1 MTVSVP
7 EQAWQDVLDGFAAQP
22 GAEERICYL
31 DGFAHDGDAVVTT
44 VTFPR
49 ADAGPGHYTVP
60 ANAMSRAGQHFR
72 RLGMRRLAQVH
83 THGGHGVAHSPR
95 DSHMAYSQGPGAI
108 SIVVSH
114 HGRTRPDLDH
124 PSLGVHVRDIDGW
137 RRLHPDEVAAVIRTV
152 PSVIDQRTPRWT
164 SETSPTATSSPRP
177 GPVRRLLR
185 RLLG

>member
-7 EQAWQDVLDGFAAQP
+7 ERSWQDVLEGFAAQP

-31 DGFAHDGDAVVTT
+31 DGFAHGDGAVVTT

-49 ADAGPGHYTVP
+49 AETGPGHYTVP
-60 ANAMSRAGQHFR
+60 AKMMSRAGRHFR

-83 THGGHGVAHSPR
+83 THGGPGVAHSPR
-95 DSHMAYSQGPGAI
+95 DSHMAYSQMLGAI
-108 SIVVSH
+108 SIVVPH

-124 PSLGVHVRDIDGW
+124 PSLGVHVRDADGW
-137 RRLHPDEVAAVIRTV
+137 RRLHPEEVAAVIRTV
-152 PSVIDQRTPRWT
+152 PSVIDQRSPRWI

-177 GPVRRLLR
+177 GPIR
-185 RLLG
+185 RLLGRLLE